1 MKKVAIPS
9 YNVWI
14 WNINHNALEAYDIVP
29 RFVESIKR
37 YIKPKDRPKTK
48 EDLNEILKSDAH
60 YYFWSKCE
68 YEMLITSWPSSKNIE
83 KVDVYQQLEL
93 NWPIFLDFFWEQVY
107 KPMFL
112 KEATKKATKKATKEH
127 TIYSI

>member
-1 MKKVAIPS
+1 MQVMAKKTNKLLS

-14 WNINHNALEAYDIVP
+14 WNINHDALEQYDVVP

-37 YIKPKDRPKTK
+37 YIKPKDRPQTK
-48 EDLNEILKSDAH
+48 KDLEKILESDAH

-68 YEMLITSWPSSKNIE
+68 YEMVIHGWPTRENDQ
-83 KVDVYQQLEL
+83 KVDVYGQLQL
-93 NWPIFLDFFWEQVY
+93 NWPIFVDFFWEQVY

-112 KEATKKATKKATKEH
+112 KKGSKKNA
-127 TIYSI
+127 